1 MIKKGMQH
9 FIDVKDISRAELDHL
24 FELANEV
31 EAHPKEFNKRLEG
44 KLVSTL
50 FFEPSTRTRLSFE
63 SAILKLGGSLLSTEN
78 AGTSSSSR
86 KSESLEDT
94 IKVIAGYCD
103 CIVIRHSDN
112 DSAIRAASASTVPII
127 NAGSGSAAHPSQSLL
142 DAYTIQKKFGE
153 LDNLSIAFIGDLKY
167 GRTANSLI
175 KLLSHY
181 KSIKVYL
188 LNAPSME
195 LGADVYEFMKIKGIS
210 FVNCTSFADIPS
222 DVNVLYQTRVQKER
236 MDASVAESFKEHTF
250 TITNAV
256 VERFS
261 DTTIV
266 LHPLPRV
273 DEIAVEV
280 DNDKRAMYFEQAHN
294 GVPVRMA
301 ILLTLLDK

>member
-1 MIKKGMQH
+1 MQH
-9 FIDVKDISRAELDHL
+9 FIDVEHISRAELDHL

-31 EAHPKEFNKRLEG
+31 ETYPKEFSKKLDG
-44 KLVSTL
+44 KIVSTL

-63 SAILKLGGSLLSTEN
+63 SAILKLGANVLSTEN
-78 AGTSSSSR
+78 AGTSSSSM
-86 KSESLEDT
+86 KSESLEDA
-94 IKVIAGYCD
+94 IKVVSGYCD

-112 DSAIRAASASTVPII
+112 HAGIKAKSASSVPIV
-127 NAGSGSAAHPSQSLL
+127 NAGSGSASHPSQSLL
-142 DAYTIQKKFGE
+142 DAYTIKKKFGS

-181 KSIKVYL
+181 ENIKIYL

-195 LGADVYEFMKIKGIS
+195 LGAEVYEFMRSKGIR
-210 FVNCTSFADIPS
+210 FTDCKSFADIPS
-222 DVNVLYQTRVQKER
+222 DVNVLYQTRVQVER
-236 MDASVAESFKEHTF
+236 MDKSVAEKFKENTL

-256 VERFS
+256 LDKFS
-261 DTTIV
+261 QNTII